1 MIFRGWADTG
11 AMTRNIDNLS
21 SYWILKAK
29 EILDARTVKGTRVLR
44 TVLCTP
50 YFTAHQLPLCMAVG
64 GFLWLASLVL

>member
-21 SYWILKAK
+21 SCWILKAK
-29 EILDARTVKGTRVLR
+29 EILDARTVKGTRGLYGVLH
-44 TVLCTP
+44 CTS
-50 YFTAHQLPLCMAVG
+50 AALCMAVG